1 MPIRTLIVDDE
12 PLARE
17 RLSGLLARRT
27 DVAVVGE
34 CGDGKTAVRAIKQK
48 APDLVL
54 LDIQLPELDG
64 FEILEDVPADKLPAI
79 IFVTAYDRFAVRAF
93 EVHAVDY
100 VLKPVEADRLDRAL
114 ERVLSQRLHKEFD
127 PRARLLEFM
136 QTIPLHGGRPDR
148 VLLKLENEIL
158 CIKPAEIDWV
168 ESAGNYSC
176 FHIGPQTRITR
187 ETMNAVECQLASY
200 NFVRVHRTAIVNIE
214 RIRRLRPLLYGDYEI
229 ELCNSIKLP
238 MSRTY
243 RRAVLEKLKSIGGVS
258 FPARQHSVLEP

>member
-17 RLSGLLARRT
+17 RLSALLAPRI

-34 CGDGKTAVRAIKQK
+34 CGDGKSAVRLIKK
-48 APDLVL
+48 EAPDLVL

-64 FEILEDVPADKLPAI
+64 FEILEAVPAEKLPAI
-79 IFVTAYDRFAVRAF
+79 IFVTAYDRFAVKAF

-100 VLKPVEADRLDRAL
+100 LLKPIEANRLNRAL
-114 ERVLSQRLHKEFD
+114 ERMLSQRLHREFD

-136 QTIPLHGGRPDR
+136 QTLQTQGGRANR
-148 VLLKLENEIL
+148 ILLRSGSEITCL
-158 CIKPAEIDWV
+158 KPSEIDWV
-168 ESAGNYSC
+168 ESAGNYAC
-176 FHIGPQTRITR
+176 FHIGTQTRITR

-200 NFVRVHRTAIVNIE
+200 NFVRIHRTAIVNLE
-214 RIRRLRPLLYGDYEI
+214 RVRRLRPLHYGDYEI
-229 ELCNSIKLP
+229 ELRDGTKLP

-243 RRAVLEKLKSIGGVS
+243 REAAVRRLQEL
-258 FPARQHSVLEP
+258 